1 MAEDENQD
9 MPEPSAVS
17 TEPETPA
24 RTSGWIPNSVK
35 SILKVVGFGGR
46 SQVES
51 PSKPSTSPTKV
62 QRDNSSANTRNSKSQ
77 VRKSDTQ
84 RITQSGPRFGFLHG
98 SKAQAPPALGSAGV
112 SLGTSQ
118 ALRSF
123 PSSTKSAM
131 VGKRLELAEMKSK
144 SQSARPAR
152 TNARREAEPASP
164 SPAPRFATRKRKA
177 AGRTFGFDD
186 DDLIDSDDEREAQ
199 QEAGGPAGKKA
210 RFEDST
216 EKHSFYSSLPIPGQP
231 GYRSSTQLPPPDTS
245 GWIPEA
251 IRTSTA
257 LVPHDPVP
265 EAPLGKTIRDLITTT
280 DTAIDDSISINEDTR
295 GRTFGLIDSDDESE
309 SDLSSSDVEDWEGRK
324 FSQWTEATALAYKN
338 APLPPDHKPIAEDVL
353 HDVMHKVLV
362 DKITPF
368 LKNYSIQEAYPEL
381 AALHITPDDFLI
393 IDRPDGG
400 VERVSHATYWSTM
413 TKPMGTEHMTAK
425 ELVVWKAE
433 RAHVSHRKYRY
444 VIRKWRDDDSHQKIE
459 EVNKNRKVLNQKRK
473 RLSEVDQEV
482 SEREEELE
490 HRKRR
495 LEELEKSLEER
506 SKALEEKQ
514 KLIEGKSASGQ
525 SSSPSKRPNV
535 AAFGSSSTYADD
547 DAGASIQAAREAAA
561 RVKLPSSPLAM
572 GNSTTTASAS
582 NSPAWT
588 TPPPPAPSPAHAQ
601 LPQTKPGAGAPAFIP
616 TSSTATQSSTQAS
629 LVEALEREKMKAN
642 RHAPKKSSNLREM
655 SRFSTPTSTPD
666 LSKDSDDM
674 AVFED
679 TPTTVWNH
687 RLPTPPPFNVEVPM
701 KQCPV
706 STDRVE
712 AAIEIALNSLEPQWK
727 NGIGTVLMPEISEI
741 HQFL

>member
-1 MAEDENQD
+1 MGEDDNED
-9 MPEPSAVS
+9 KPEPSAVS
-17 TEPETPA
+17 PQPETPV
-24 RTSGWIPNSVK
+24 RKSGWIPNSVK

-46 SQVES
+46 TQAES
-51 PSKPSTSPTKV
+51 PSKPKTSPTKV
-62 QRDNSSANTRNSKSQ
+62 QRDSPSTHARESKTKVQSSDN
-77 VRKSDTQ
+77 Q
-84 RITQSGPRFGFLHG
+84 RITQSGPRFGFLRG
-98 SKAQAPPALGSAGV
+98 SRAQAPPTLTA
-112 SLGTSQ
+112 SQ
-118 ALRSF
+118 SLRSF

-131 VGKRLELAEMKSK
+131 VGKRLELTGMKAK
-144 SQSARPAR
+144 SQSARRAG
-152 TNARREAEPASP
+152 TDARRHLEPASP
-164 SPAPRFATRKRKA
+164 SPAPPYASRKRKA

-186 DDLIDSDDEREAQ
+186 DDLVDSDDEHEAQ
-199 QEAGGPAGKKA
+199 QEAGGPSGKRA
-210 RFEDST
+210 RMEDSF
-216 EKHSFYSSLPIPGQP
+216 EKDTFYSTLPIPGQP
-231 GYRSSTQLPPPDTS
+231 GYRSSTQLPPPNTS

-251 IRTSTA
+251 IRNSSA
-257 LVPHDPVP
+257 PHSQDPVP
-265 EAPLGKTIRDLITTT
+265 NAALGKSVQDLISAA
-280 DTAIDDSISINEDTR
+280 DAPVEDSISINEDTR
-295 GRTFGLIDSDDESE
+295 GRTFGLVDSDDESE

-353 HDVMHKVLV
+353 NDVVHKVLV

-413 TKPMGTEHMTAK
+413 TKPMGTEHMSAK

-490 HRKRR
+490 HRKKR

-506 SKALEEKQ
+506 SKALEQKQ
-514 KLIEGKSASGQ
+514 KAIEDKTTSREFT
-525 SSSPSKRPNV
+525 SPSKRPNV
-535 AAFGSSSTYADD
+535 AAFGSSSTHAED

-561 RVKLPSSPLAM
+561 RVKLPSSPLALSA
-572 GNSTTTASAS
+572 STTTTATPVS

-601 LPQTKPGAGAPAFIP
+601 LPQTKSTTGAPAFGSTSGP
-616 TSSTATQSSTQAS
+616 TAQSSTQAT
-629 LVEALEREKMKAN
+629 LEEALEREKMKAN

-666 LSKDSDDM
+666 LSKESDDM

-679 TPTTVWNH
+679 TRTTIWNH

-701 KQCPV
+701 KVIPAF
-706 STDRVE
+706 TDRVE
-712 AAIEIALNSLEPQWK
+712 AAVEIALETLEPQWR
-727 NGIGTVLMPEISEI
+727 NGIGTVIIPEMEEVGAI
-741 HQFL
+741 F